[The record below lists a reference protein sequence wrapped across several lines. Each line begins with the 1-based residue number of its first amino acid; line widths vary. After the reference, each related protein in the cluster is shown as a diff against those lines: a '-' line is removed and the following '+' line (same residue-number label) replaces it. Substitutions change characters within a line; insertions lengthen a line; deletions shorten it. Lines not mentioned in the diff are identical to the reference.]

1 MLPCVTYLPSQN
13 RQKKPQP
20 ATQIFLQKKKKKK
33 KKNLIY
39 NTTLRNPH
47 IHDIYISEP
56 SYLK

>member
-20 ATQIFLQKKKKKK
+20 ATQIFLQKKKNKQT
-33 KKNLIY
+33 LIY
-39 NTTLRNPH
+39 NKTLQNPH

>member
-20 ATQIFLQKKKKKK
+20 ATQIFLQKKKNKQT
-33 KKNLIY
+33 LIY

>member
-20 ATQIFLQKKKKKK
+20 ATQIFLQKKKNKQT
-33 KKNLIY
+33 LIY
-39 NTTLRNPH
+39 NKTLRNPH

-56 SYLK
+56 SYFK